1 MGCSADAVT
10 PTNSAG
16 SGELSSG
23 DLEGCDG
30 VLRVRLRLPSSR
42 PRGYRKLG
50 GAPGGAGKRRRCD
63 VARRRTSGAPG
74 RIAANSKRLA
84 KSPRST
90 RREESRTREE
100 LLLAALHSG
109 KRGSWF
115 SASSTRRTIS
125 VDMCPRDQ
133 SPNKA
138 LHRDGGQSR
147 ASGAPHRMAPSDIAD
162 RGGTRGPANTI
173 AEPRALRCVRG
184 ERDEH

>member
-1 MGCSADAVT
+1 MGPQDGEAVT

-63 VARRRTSGAPG
+63 VARRRTGGAPG
-74 RIAANSKRLA
+74 RIAANSKGLA

-90 RREESRTREE
+90 VREGSRTRKE

-109 KRGSWF
+109 EKGVVVLCLLYSTYNQRRYVSAGSIAKQSLTPRRWPI
-115 SASSTRRTIS
+115 ASLWCTAPHGPLRYRRPRRDSRSSEHDSGTPCPSLRPRRT
-125 VDMCPRDQ
+125 R
-133 SPNKA
+133 
-138 LHRDGGQSR
+138 
-147 ASGAPHRMAPSDIAD
+147 
-162 RGGTRGPANTI
+162 
-173 AEPRALRCVRG
+173 
-184 ERDEH
+184 